1 MGPDAEESLTHD
13 DERRNVEDE
22 VRGQI
27 MKVQPV
33 VEHKTMDEW
42 MEGKPLS
49 AEDAEAEARRK
60 AGLAELE
67 KLLSRLTD
75 KEGISAKDIVY
86 ETVQVLT
93 DKGKMD
99 PIVAAVLQN
108 VSFPG
113 A

>member
-1 MGPDAEESLTHD
+1 MRRFR
-13 DERRNVEDE
+13 RRNLK
-22 VRGQI
+22 RRLI
-27 MKVQPV
+27 LLQPRR
-33 VEHKTMDEW
+33 HRNPCPQRTRKL
-42 MEGKPLS
+42 KP
-49 AEDAEAEARRK
+49 AERP
-60 AGLAELE
+60 GLAELE

>member
-1 MGPDAEESLTHD
+1 MLGERKEPD
-13 DERRNVEDE
+13 
-22 VRGQI
+22 
-27 MKVQPV
+27 PV
-33 VEHKTMDEW
+33 PLPP
-42 MEGKPLS
+42 EGKYEEVPPQEPEKKAESPAAAPAPNPLS

-75 KEGISAKDIVY
+75 KEGISAKDIVF